1 MAWFKKKEKQKESN
15 IASSPEQKKSVE
27 ELTRVKVFFLLWNIL
42 SIALYS
48 FYTFFVIYRLSEKSF
63 LSKIIIYLLYAY
75 TIVFILLILINIG
88 NRKKMKY
95 QLKNYQSATNFLKY
109 TIQILNFFL
118 SIFTAISAFFA
129 TGKVDFSTIG
139 FAILSLIVTTILIFF
154 EIVKIIIRKNIP
166 VIKQNFLD
174 IRDKSNTHSNTKEK
188 HQ

>member
-48 FYTFFVIYRLSEKSF
+48 CYTFFVIYRLSEKSF
-63 LSKIIIYLLYAY
+63 LSKIIIYLLYIYAG
-75 TIVFILLILINIG
+75 VFVLLILINIG

-109 TIQILNFFL
+109 IIQILNFFL

-174 IRDKSNTHSNTKEK
+174 IRDKSNTHSNEKEK